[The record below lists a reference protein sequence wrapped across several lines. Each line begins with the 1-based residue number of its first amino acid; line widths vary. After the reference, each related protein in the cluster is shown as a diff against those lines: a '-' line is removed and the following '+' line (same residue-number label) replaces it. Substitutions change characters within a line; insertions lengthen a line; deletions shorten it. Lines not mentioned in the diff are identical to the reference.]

1 MADFAAMV
9 DAQRKYFDSQ
19 ATKPYEFRR
28 EQLKKLQ
35 GWMTENEQAILD
47 ALHEDLGKSDY
58 EGYLTEVAM
67 VKQELADA
75 LKHLRGWMKPKRA
88 RTAMGQLPGTC
99 RILSEPYGVVLIM
112 SPWNYPFQLTLA
124 PLVGGVGGGQLRH
137 REAVGLFARYLRPHS
152 PHGGGAVPAGAGE
165 GGGGRTDGKRR
176 PAGGALRLH
185 LLHRQ
190 PCGGPAGDGKGL
202 PPPDPPSVWSWA
214 AKARSSWKRAP
225 TSP

>member
-67 VKQELADA
+67 VKQELAPYLNEEENA
-75 LKHLRGWMKPKRA
+75 WLAEACRPLA
-88 RTAMGQLPGTC
+88 R
-99 RILSEPYGVVLIM
+99 
-112 SPWNYPFQLTLA
+112 
-124 PLVGGVGGGQLRH
+124 
-137 REAVGLFARYLRPHS
+137 
-152 PHGGGAVPAGAGE
+152 
-165 GGGGRTDGKRR
+165 
-176 PAGGALRLH
+176 
-185 LLHRQ
+185 
-190 PCGGPAGDGKGL
+190 
-202 PPPDPPSVWSWA
+202 
-214 AKARSSWKRAP
+214 
-225 TSP
+225 